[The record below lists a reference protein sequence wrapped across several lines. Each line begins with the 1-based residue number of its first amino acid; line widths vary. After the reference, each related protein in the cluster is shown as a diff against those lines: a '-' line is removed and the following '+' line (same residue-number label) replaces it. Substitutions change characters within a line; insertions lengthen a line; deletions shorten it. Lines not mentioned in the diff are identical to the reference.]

1 MGDLTTAIP
10 DAAALLA
17 LEPEE
22 LGAKILFL
30 ARRRHGEKMFVP
42 GNYASELLG
51 QFGAAG
57 GYPANRETEVQ
68 LAVIEAWAWLEA
80 QGLVVPEPG
89 MNGQNG
95 WRRFSRRARRF
106 ENEEDFAGFTSAKML
121 AEVKFSIPSISER
134 VWLAFVR
141 GEFDVAVF
149 QAMKQV
155 EIAVRDASGAT
166 DDQIGVK
173 LARFAF
179 NPETGPLTDK
189 TREIGERQA
198 RSDLFAGALGSYK
211 NPQSHRN
218 VALDDPAEAIEQIM
232 LASHC
237 KHPVNTAGDLT
248 RSAWLWAVPCRLRV
262 RPR

>member
-10 DAAALLA
+10 DVTALLA

-30 ARRRHGEKMFVP
+30 TRRRHGEKMFHP
-42 GNYASELLG
+42 ANYASDLLG

-57 GYPANRETEVQ
+57 GYPANREAEVQ
-68 LAVIEAWAWLEA
+68 LAIVEAWAWLEA
-80 QGLVVPEPG
+80 QGLIVPEPG
-89 MNGQNG
+89 MNGANG
-95 WRRFSRRARRF
+95 WRRLSRRARRF
-106 ENEEDFAGFTSAKML
+106 ENEEEFAGFASARML
-121 AEVKFSIPSISER
+121 PKSILHTSISER

-155 EIAVRDASGAT
+155 EIAVREASGAT
-166 DDQIGVK
+166 DDQIGVR
-173 LARFAF
+173 LARYAF
-179 NPETGPLTDK
+179 NPETGPLTDQS
-189 TREIGERQA
+189 REMGERQA

-232 LASHC
+232 LASHLLRI
-237 KHPVNTAGDLT
+237 VQA
-248 RSAWLWAVPCRLRV
+248 RRLGAS
-262 RPR
+262 

>member
-1 MGDLTTAIP
+1 MSDLVTAIP
-10 DAAALLA
+10 DVNALLA

-30 ARRRHGEKMFVP
+30 ARKRFGERMFHP
-42 GNYASELLG
+42 NNYTSDLFG
-51 QFGAAG
+51 QFGVRE
-57 GYPANRETEVQ
+57 GYPASREAEVQ
-68 LAVIEAWAWLEA
+68 WAVMEAWAWLDG
-80 QGLVVPEPG
+80 QGLIVPEPG
-89 MNGQNG
+89 TNGQNG
-95 WRRFSRRARRF
+95 WRRLSRRARRF
-106 ENEEDFAGFTSAKML
+106 ENEEEFAGFASARLLPK
-121 AEVKFSIPSISER
+121 SILHPSIGET

-155 EIAVRDASGAT
+155 EIAVREASGAG

-179 NPETGPLTDK
+179 NPETGALTDK
-189 TREIGERQA
+189 TREMGERQA

-218 VALDDPAEAIEQIM
+218 VALNDPTEAIEQIV
-232 LASHC
+232 LASHLLRIVEARAPA
-237 KHPVNTAGDLT
+237 KSAGH
-248 RSAWLWAVPCRLRV
+248 
-262 RPR
+262 